1 MMFMIF
7 FYSKPLITVI
17 NNLFMWPNING
28 VT

>member
-1 MMFMIF
+1 MMFMMF